1 MMERRAEIYDL
12 LYKLG
17 ATANYAGFFHM
28 AYAVYLCMI
37 EPERLLLVTK
47 WLYPDVAKQ
56 YKTSWRSVERNI
68 RTLGCAIWVQNR
80 VQLERIAHRPLLQ
93 KPCNTQLLAI
103 LVHELHA
110 RYAQPLEVQ
119 GMKEPDAFPA
129 IQAAN
134 E

>member
-1 MMERRAEIYDL
+1 
-12 LYKLG
+12 
-17 ATANYAGFFHM
+17 M

-103 LVHELHA
+103 LVHELQS
-110 RYAQPLEVQ
+110 RYPHPLEEQ
-119 GMKEPDAFPA
+119 EMKRPA
-129 IQAAN
+129 SFSDVKAAN